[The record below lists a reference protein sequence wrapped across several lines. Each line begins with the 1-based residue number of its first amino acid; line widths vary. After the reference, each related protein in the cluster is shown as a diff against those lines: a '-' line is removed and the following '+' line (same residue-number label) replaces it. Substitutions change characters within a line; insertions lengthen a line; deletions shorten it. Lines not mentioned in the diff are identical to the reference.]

1 MEQWEEF
8 EIQCT
13 NYLNKK
19 FGTYAEFIHQGGS
32 DSTIP
37 DILVNTNS
45 GNSFFIEAK
54 HSPAQCGQFV
64 LLPNLETK
72 SFEYSTLNVNC
83 INKYSKMIMEYMNK
97 NFDEFREAGTAGK
110 DIDMPDGSN
119 IFANWIM
126 QMYTAKGVELF
137 ITNNYTILPISSFSD
152 YFEVSAKYRIKRSGS
167 SNVGKSRIKLVTEY
181 INSHNYS
188 TTDFYTNGDKLF
200 VSSTQQLHNQRFII
214 EGNEYMFSLRGEE
227 YEIRKLSNTYNAN
240 VIFSIKY
247 KLVPGITNDEFIAYL
262 K

>member
-83 INKYSKMIMEYMNK
+83 INKYVSGKPIVVC
-97 NFDEFREAGTAGK
+97 NFLAA
-110 DIDMPDGSN
+110 
-119 IFANWIM
+119 
-126 QMYTAKGVELF
+126 
-137 ITNNYTILPISSFSD
+137 
-152 YFEVSAKYRIKRSGS
+152 RSW
-167 SNVGKSRIKLVTEY
+167 R
-181 INSHNYS
+181 HN
-188 TTDFYTNGDKLF
+188 LC
-200 VSSTQQLHNQRFII
+200 L
-214 EGNEYMFSLRGEE
+214 
-227 YEIRKLSNTYNAN
+227 
-240 VIFSIKY
+240 
-247 KLVPGITNDEFIAYL
+247 
-262 K
+262 